1 MSAFKTLFTDM
12 VNNGGDFSRLS
23 KDLTKQMLKVFVK
36 ETSPYF
42 LISDGYFFVPAYF
55 TRAALDEFEKKFSNI
70 KVADLNEKVVL
81 ISNWSLELRRVDSN
95 AVFTSYNGLEVRLI
109 VHSFKPNMSE
119 QVHPKRWPS
128 NLYRD
133 SEFKGTIQAFRHR
146 CVQAAADKV
155 ASNDT
160 PLSCKNVSESIVA
173 GKDDWNF
180 KEGNTAVI
188 SIGGGR
194 KAVAAGGAAKVKA
207 GAKGKA
213 KAAAKASAKKG
224 AGVVAKVAKFTP
236 KKGAA
241 KGKQSTS
248 GKRAASPG
256 GKKSAVGTTDR
267 MNMQTLKKF
276 LKHQAAKKS
285 GKKSAGK

>member
-1 MSAFKTLFTDM
+1 
-12 VNNGGDFSRLS
+12 
-23 KDLTKQMLKVFVK
+23 
-36 ETSPYF
+36 
-42 LISDGYFFVPAYF
+42 
-55 TRAALDEFEKKFSNI
+55 
-70 KVADLNEKVVL
+70 LNEKVVL

-109 VHSFKPNMSE
+109 VHSFKPNLSE

-155 ASNDT
+155 AANDT
-160 PLSCKNVSESIVA
+160 PLSCRNIADSVVA

-180 KEGNTAVI
+180 KDGNTAVI

-194 KAVAAGGAAKVKA
+194 KAVAAGGVARVKA

-213 KAAAKASAKKG
+213 KADAKAVVKKG
-224 AGVVAKVAKFTP
+224 NVASKVANFAAS
-236 KKGAA
+236 KKPVA
-241 KGKQSTS
+241 KGKSSTI
-248 GKRAASPG
+248 GKRPASVG
-256 GKKSAVGTTDR
+256 GKKSAPGTTDK

-276 LKHQAAKKS
+276 LKSQAAKK
-285 GKKSAGK
+285 GKKSSGK

>member
-1 MSAFKTLFTDM
+1 MSAFKTLFTDL
-12 VNNGGDFSRLS
+12 VNNGGDFNRLS

-70 KVADLNEKVVL
+70 KVAQLNERVVL

-109 VHSFKPNMSE
+109 VHSFKPNLSE

-155 ASNDT
+155 AANDT
-160 PLSCKNVSESIVA
+160 PLSCRNIADSVVA

-180 KEGNTAVI
+180 KDGNTAVI

-194 KAVAAGGAAKVKA
+194 KAVAAGGVARVKA

-213 KAAAKASAKKG
+213 KAAAKAVAKKG
-224 AGVVAKVAKFTP
+224 NVASKVANFAP
-236 KKGAA
+236 KKAAA
-241 KGKQSTS
+241 KGKQSTT
-248 GKRAASPG
+248 GKRPASVG

-276 LKHQAAKKS
+276 LKSQAAKK

>member
-1 MSAFKTLFTDM
+1 MSAFKTLFTDL
-12 VNNGGDFSRLS
+12 VNNGGDFNRLS

-70 KVADLNEKVVL
+70 KVAQLNERVVL

-109 VHSFKPNMSE
+109 VHSFKPNLSE

-155 ASNDT
+155 AANDT
-160 PLSCKNVSESIVA
+160 PLSCRNIADSVVA
-173 GKDDWNF
+173 GKDD
-180 KEGNTAVI
+180 
-188 SIGGGR
+188 
-194 KAVAAGGAAKVKA
+194 
-207 GAKGKA
+207 
-213 KAAAKASAKKG
+213 
-224 AGVVAKVAKFTP
+224 
-236 KKGAA
+236 
-241 KGKQSTS
+241 
-248 GKRAASPG
+248 
-256 GKKSAVGTTDR
+256 
-267 MNMQTLKKF
+267 
-276 LKHQAAKKS
+276 
-285 GKKSAGK
+285 

>member
-1 MSAFKTLFTDM
+1 MSAFKTLFTDL
-12 VNNGGDFSRLS
+12 VNNGGDFNRLS

-70 KVADLNEKVVL
+70 KVAQLNERVVL

-109 VHSFKPNMSE
+109 VHSFKPNLSE

-155 ASNDT
+155 AANDT
-160 PLSCKNVSESIVA
+160 PLSCRNIADSVVA

-180 KEGNTAVI
+180 KDGNTAVI

-194 KAVAAGGAAKVKA
+194 KAVAAGGVARVKA

-213 KAAAKASAKKG
+213 KAAAKATAKKG
-224 AGVVAKVAKFTP
+224 NVASKVANFAP
-236 KKGAA
+236 KKAAA
-241 KGKQSTS
+241 KGKQSTT
-248 GKRAASPG
+248 GKRPASVG

-276 LKHQAAKKS
+276 LKSQAAKK
-285 GKKSAGK
+285 G